1 MARKFKIKRG
11 DKVIVRSG
19 KDRGRTGE
27 VLRVLRPRDRVVVQG
42 INMVTK
48 HRRPQQTSPGG
59 IEQIE
64 AAIHIS
70 NVAIVD
76 PSANKATRVGI
87 RTLEDGRKVRY
98 AKTSGEIVDQ

>member
-42 INMVTK
+42 VNMVTK

-70 NVAIVD
+70 NVAVVD
-76 PSANKATRVGI
+76 PSANKATRIGI
-87 RTLEDGRKVRY
+87 RMLEDGRRVRF
-98 AKTSGEIVDQ
+98 AKASGEIIDQ